1 MIDMH
6 ARDDD
11 EEENEIIDGV
21 IFHTHT
27 YIHTHLSRKRMK
39 MSSFLRT

>member
-27 YIHTHLSRKRMK
+27 STHATHISQGRG
-39 MSSFLRT
+39 

>member
-1 MIDMH
+1 MRHAYMIDMH

-21 IFHTHT
+21 CEKIQ
-27 YIHTHLSRKRMK
+27 
-39 MSSFLRT
+39 